1 MSFNIDKI
9 SDLIAKYATHSLS
22 ETEKQELDQWL
33 DDSYNK
39 LQFEKI
45 LASYQH
51 EALSLKKVNTQN
63 VWRKM
68 KRSKMQP
75 PHASHKD
82 EKQHEINADDP
93 YYIFALISKS
103 INTGLSLL
111 EKSQLDVWLQ
121 DPNNKLQYSQIVSQE
136 AISQSLQ
143 EPDDFNSRLAQHEFS
158 QSILPKKAYR
168 RWLAYAASI
177 LLPIAIGLIIVL
189 SNKQEAL
196 YTQPVVESWKVVP
209 GKVILRMD
217 NGEEHSFN
225 QQDTILA
232 TSLGNIHVDSN
243 QISYK
248 EKVQLPDSL
257 IQFQTIAIPRGT
269 QYQLQLA
276 DGSKVWLNALSRF
289 RYPIKFKGDKREV
302 YLLEG
307 EAYFE
312 VSKHKNMPF
321 IVNVDDE
328 QVKVLGTRFNIKAYK
343 EENVNRITLLEGSVL
358 VSNQQNRATMK
369 ANQQIEIKSTSND
382 LIVRDVDAEL
392 YTAWKDGIFR
402 YRNARLQQILM
413 DMERQYNLKIFYED
427 PELKQEIF
435 SIRVNFSEDFTEILD
450 LLQTTESVK
459 FEVKNKLLIIR
470 K

>member
-9 SDLIAKYATHSLS
+9 SDLIAKYATHSLP

-51 EALSLKKVNTQN
+51 EALSYKKVNTQKA
-63 VWRKM
+63 WRKI
-68 KRSKMQP
+68 KRSKSQQRN
-75 PHASHKD
+75 ASEKD
-82 EKQHEINADDP
+82 AKQHAINTHDP

-103 INTGLSLL
+103 ISTGLSPL
-111 EKSQLDVWLQ
+111 EKSYLHVWLQ
-121 DPNNKLQYSQIVSQE
+121 DPCNKMQYDQIVSQ
-136 AISQSLQ
+136 ALQ
-143 EPDDFNSRLAQHEFS
+143 ESDYFSTKPGQHKFTR
-158 QSILPKKAYR
+158 SISPKKAYR
-168 RWLAYAASI
+168 TWLAYAATI

-196 YTQPVVESWKVVP
+196 YNAPVADSWKIVP
-209 GKVILRMD
+209 GKVMLKMD
-217 NGEEHSFN
+217 NGEEYVFTY
-225 QQDTILA
+225 QDTILA

-248 EKVQLPDSL
+248 EKAQLPDSL

-269 QYQLQLA
+269 RYQLQLA

-312 VSKHKNMPF
+312 VSKNKNMPF

-328 QVKVLGTRFNIKAYK
+328 QVKVLGTQFNIKAYK
-343 EENVNRITLLEGSVL
+343 EENVKRITLVEGSVL
-358 VSNQQNRATMK
+358 VSNQENRATMK
-369 ANQQIEIKSTSND
+369 ANQQIEIKSTGND
-382 LIVRDVDAEL
+382 LIMKDVDAEL
-392 YTAWKDGIFR
+392 YTAWKDGKFR
-402 YRNARLQQILM
+402 YRNASLQQILM

-427 PELKQEIF
+427 SELKQEIF
-435 SIRVNFSEDFTEILD
+435 SISVNFSEDFTEILD
-450 LLQTTESVK
+450 LLQTTESVQ
-459 FEVKNKLLIIR
+459 FEVKDKLLIIKR
-470 K
+470 